1 MGARKVTPELLWDPV
16 YLCLPAV
23 DSLCASGADLRS
35 SVLLRDPSPETIQQL
50 IVRYRPLLR
59 RLVEHHVPMHLS
71 AKLDGSD
78 LVQQTCLDAVRGA
91 SGVKARTRKQFLAWL
106 QQLLRNNIRMA
117 NRRFVAAS
125 KRDVRREV
133 ALGDDGPRDVTVP
146 FALTDAS
153 RSPDE
158 NVMWVEAA
166 KRLEE
171 SMSQLPLGVR
181 TVLELHYIH
190 GKTFV
195 DIGTTVGRSADAVRM
210 LETRALE
217 RLKKEVFR
225 DESWI

>member
-1 MGARKVTPELLWDPV
+1 VGARKVTPELLWDPV

-23 DSLCASGADLRS
+23 HSLCASGADLRS
-35 SVLLRDPSPETIQQL
+35 SVLLRDPSPETIQHL

-117 NRRFVAAS
+117 NRRFLATS

-133 ALGDDGPRDVTVP
+133 ALGEGMNEISLPI
-146 FALTDAS
+146 ALADPM

-158 NVMWVEAA
+158 IAMWGEAA

-171 SMSQLPLGVR
+171 SMNQLPLGVR

-190 GKTFV
+190 GKSFV
-195 DIGTTVGRSADAVRM
+195 DIGSTVGRSADAVRM

-217 RLKKEVFR
+217 RLRKEVFR

>member
-1 MGARKVTPELLWDPV
+1 M
-16 YLCLPAV
+16 
-23 DSLCASGADLRS
+23 RS
-35 SVLLRDPSPETIQQL
+35 SVLLRDPSPESIEQL

-59 RLVEHHVPMHLS
+59 RLVEQQFPVHLS
-71 AKLDGSD
+71 SKLDGSD

-91 SGVKARTRKQFLAWL
+91 AGVKARTRKQFLAWL

-117 NRRFVAAS
+117 NRRFLATS

-133 ALGDDGPRDVTVP
+133 ALGDDVPRDVAVP
-146 FALTDAS
+146 LALTDAS

-158 NVMWVEAA
+158 NVMWFEAA

-195 DIGTTVGRSADAVRM
+195 DIGSTVGRSADAVRM